1 MNNEQ
6 PEPRQVLLE
15 LLEMY
20 GDPYSRKHINSDM
33 KRYIRSLRTDLI
45 LYGTLSQ
52 DQFQSIRQFL
62 IFETKD
68 TIEQVRNFFEPC
80 IRIGRAK
87 RLSGSPKSL
96 EETQEPNTLEAFL

>member
-33 KRYIRSLRTDLI
+33 KRYIRDIRTDLI
-45 LYGTLSQ
+45 LYGSLSQ

-62 IFETKD
+62 IFETKG
-68 TIEQVRNFFEPC
+68 TVEQVKNFFEPC
-80 IRIGRAK
+80 IRLGKAK

-96 EETQEPNTLEAFL
+96 EETQKPNTLEAFL

>member
-20 GDPYSRKHINSDM
+20 GDPNSRKHINSDM
-33 KRYIRSLRTDLI
+33 KRYIRSIRTDLI

-52 DQFQSIRQFL
+52 KQFQSIRQYL
-62 IFETKD
+62 IYETKG
-68 TIEQVRNFFEPC
+68 TIEQVRSFFEPC

-87 RLSGSPKSL
+87 PLSGSPKSL
-96 EETQEPNTLEAFL
+96 EENQEPNTLEAFL

>member
-1 MNNEQ
+1 MKPEQ
-6 PEPRQVLLE
+6 PRQVLLE

-20 GDPYSRKHINSDM
+20 GDPNSRKHINSDV
-33 KRYIRSLRTDLI
+33 KRYIRDIRKDLI
-45 LYGTLSQ
+45 LYGTLTQ
-52 DQFQSIRQFL
+52 KQFQSIRQFL
-62 IFETKD
+62 IFETKG
-68 TIEQVRNFFEPC
+68 TIEQVRHFFEPC

>member
-1 MNNEQ
+1 MK

-20 GDPYSRKHINSDM
+20 GDIHSRKHISSDM
-33 KRYIRSLRTDLI
+33 KRYIRSIRTDLI

-52 DQFQSIRQFL
+52 EQFKAIRTFL
-62 IFETKD
+62 IFETKG

-80 IRIGRAK
+80 IRLGKAK
-87 RLSGSPKSL
+87 RFFGSPKSIS
-96 EETQEPNTLEAFL
+96 ETPVNTLERFF